1 MGLIILLPLLPAD
14 FVLEPL
20 GQFVFGGQIQL
31 VFLHEKRFFDSR
43 GCIFHQFLACLGAH
57 QNAYRRIVAFFHYV
71 LTVVSQVQVHLRNV
85 VVLDFVCLEVN
96 QHVALENPVV
106 KDQIAEEVVVIDKD
120 SLLPGFETEAVAEFQ
135 QEFFKVVHQR
145 VFQVGFFDNVLVLEP
160 DEFIDVR
167 ALHDILEL
175 QRMA

>member
-1 MGLIILLPLLPAD
+1 MGMIILLPLLPAD

-20 GQFVFGGQIQL
+20 GQFVFGRQVQF
-31 VFLHEKRFFDSR
+31 VFLHEKGFLNSR
-43 GCIFHQFLACLGAH
+43 SRIFHKFLTCLGAH
-57 QNAYRRIVAFFHYV
+57 QNTNGRVVALFHHV
-71 LTVVSQVQVHLRNV
+71 FPVVCKVQVHLCNV
-85 VVLDFVCLEVN
+85 VVLDFVCLEVD

-120 SLLPGFETEAVAEFQ
+120 SFLPGFETKPVAEFQ
-135 QEFFKVVHQR
+135 QEFFKVVYQR
-145 VFQVGFFDNVLVLEP
+145 VFQVGFFDNVLVLKP

-167 ALHDILEL
+167 ALHDILEF